1 MNSVNPSTLRD
12 VCIILLSLVG
22 VVCLIINTINS
33 NRRKPS
39 ADVDLARIE
48 MSINTVLSNQSDFK
62 ESLKTKQET
71 KVCAVLV
78 DRIDGAMNSL
88 RETLNGSKN
97 RHAEHE
103 SKISRQIGDVHARMD
118 TQSMSL
124 ASMRGALETFMDE
137 IRNRRSTHDAQN
149 NHS

>member
-48 MSINTVLSNQSDFK
+48 MIINTALTNQTDFK
-62 ESLKTKQET
+62 ETLKLKQDT
-71 KVCAVLV
+71 KVCDVLV
-78 DRIDGAMNSL
+78 SRIEGSMNSL
-88 RETLNGSKN
+88 REMLNGSKN

-118 TQSMSL
+118 MQSGRLSTMI
-124 ASMRGALETFMDE
+124 GTLETFMDE
-137 IRNRRSTHDAQN
+137 IRNWRSTHDAQN
-149 NHS
+149 NHP